1 MKVGLSVA
9 RLIEKKPFP
18 YLELVS
24 WSKDICTKTKGAKS
38 VQGQLI
44 RSQDVKHCS
53 EAGGRE
59 VRRTHSSSSRS
70 SPSAGEDGQGNGD
83 QPQACMA
90 APGWR
95 PKTGCKGVHWA
106 EPGRWAPPGT
116 TPCRREEAPT
126 RAQSIIVDLGG
137 EGTLTLCI
145 VVPPFQMSTLYKPA
159 RMSRMPLS
167 EWESLRSLWRPHLL
181 G

>member
-9 RLIEKKPFP
+9 MLIEKKPFP

-44 RSQDVKHCS
+44 HSQYVKHCS
-53 EAGGRE
+53 EAGDME
-59 VRRTHSSSSRS
+59 VRKIHSLSSRS

-90 APGWR
+90 VPGWG
-95 PKTGCKGVHWA
+95 PKTGSKGGNWA
-106 EPGRWAPPGT
+106 EPGR
-116 TPCRREEAPT
+116 
-126 RAQSIIVDLGG
+126 
-137 EGTLTLCI
+137 
-145 VVPPFQMSTLYKPA
+145 
-159 RMSRMPLS
+159 
-167 EWESLRSLWRPHLL
+167 
-181 G
+181 